1 MNCPKCGAEGTLLR
15 SHSVGLY
22 YDFDCGSSTVC
33 EGEEFEQ
40 SAPCR
45 ELCDLRKW
53 REVVLSKV
61 VAWPTGN
68 PEMPWRLETWT
79 FVKEIKPHDNIF
91 FSVLAKEAFDSAVR
105 KEME

>member
-53 REVVLSKV
+53 REVVL
-61 VAWPTGN
+61 GN
-68 PEMPWRLETWT
+68 LPYLIMEHC
-79 FVKEIKPHDNIF
+79 V
-91 FSVLAKEAFDSAVR
+91 FSGDSPVSFPDPEAFDSAVR
-105 KEME
+105 KEMECES